1 MASQLI
7 DKDYVSIKVSKKIGI
22 AGIKRVKEYVRFL
35 EINKDAPK
43 RVSKK
48 KVAELADEIT
58 AGAWEKLKQKRG
70 FKW

>member
-1 MASQLI
+1 MATALI
-7 DKDYVSIKVSKKIGI
+7 DKDYVSIKVSKKIGA
-22 AGIKRVKEYVRFL
+22 AGIKRVKDYVRFL

-43 RVSKK
+43 KVSKK
-48 KVAELADEIT
+48 KIAELADEIT

>member
-1 MASQLI
+1 MATEMI
-7 DKDYVSIKVSKKIGI
+7 DKDFVTIKVSRKIGT

-35 EINKDAPK
+35 EINKDAPRK
-43 RVSKK
+43 ISKK
-48 KVAELADEIT
+48 MIAELADEIT